1 MATNS
6 KTPAEAEENVAM
18 QATKSFAL
26 HRETSPEVMELQAT
40 DPSQPDQFLPHRM
53 ASRMVTGAAHHH
65 EAQPISQL
73 MDNYVVD
80 KIIETGEK
88 VNSLQESLQ
97 QSLQPSLQQL
107 QIGQAAIQ
115 SVLTICSEKL
125 EQALKD
131 CAAKEKVT
139 TQ

>member
-53 ASRMVTGAAHHH
+53 ASRMVTGA
-65 EAQPISQL
+65 
-73 MDNYVVD
+73 
-80 KIIETGEK
+80 EK